1 MKADR
6 LIRIVG
12 WGSAALTIVGAVTRI
27 LHVLPAL
34 NTLMHIGILLFSI
47 NEVIRYRF
55 ATPVK
60 SWQHHVSFAAY
71 GMSFLLVLLTLVA
84 GQDLFPFALLLLTL
98 AFVLPV
104 LSPTRTSAT

>member
-6 LIRIVG
+6 LIRTVG
-12 WGSAALTIVGAVTRI
+12 WASAALTIVGAATRI
-27 LHVLPAL
+27 LHVLPAWTSL
-34 NTLMHIGILLFSI
+34 LHLGILLFLI
-47 NEVIRYRF
+47 NEVIRYQF

-60 SWQHHVSFAAY
+60 SWQHHVRFAAHV
-71 GMSFLLVLLTLVA
+71 MSFLLVFLTLVA
-84 GQDLFPFALLLLTL
+84 GQNLFPFALLLLTL